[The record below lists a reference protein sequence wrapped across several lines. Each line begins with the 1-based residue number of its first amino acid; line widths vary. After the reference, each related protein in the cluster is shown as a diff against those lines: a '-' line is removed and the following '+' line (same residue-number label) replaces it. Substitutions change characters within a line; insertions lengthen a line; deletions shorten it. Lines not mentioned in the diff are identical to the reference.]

1 MSRHEVDD
9 RDWLELAQSTKVKD
23 LLAAKPKQ
31 ALRGLPI
38 LVDRSATIEETLQV
52 RRPLPIHP
60 VKSLIGSGAR
70 CRRSGTCTDTEMRS
84 SSRTITSCRCPSWT

>member
-1 MSRHEVDD
+1 MSKHEVDD

-38 LVDRSATIEETLQV
+38 LVDRNATIEEALQV
-52 RRPLPIHP
+52 RSTLSPFTLW
-60 VKSLIGSGAR
+60 
-70 CRRSGTCTDTEMRS
+70 CT
-84 SSRTITSCRCPSWT
+84 

>member
-38 LVDRSATIEETLQV
+38 LVDRNATIEETLQV
-52 RRPLPIHP
+52 RSPPPIHP
-60 VKSLIGSGAR
+60 VVSLIGAGA
-70 CRRSGTCTDTEMRS
+70 M
-84 SSRTITSCRCPSWT
+84 

>member
-38 LVDRSATIEETLQV
+38 LVDRNATIEETLQV
-52 RRPLPIHP
+52 RSPPLPIHP
-60 VKSLIGSGAR
+60 VSLIGAGALHLEW
-70 CRRSGTCTDTEMRS
+70 DMH
-84 SSRTITSCRCPSWT
+84 